1 MAGQTLND
9 WHGCKAIREMSDKLC
24 KTCGKAPLANRAG
37 SVTSYFFQHNYCQ
50 CNRTRS
56 AVVSDNQVCSNCG
69 KSRPVSRRVG
79 SFTSFLF
86 KELRCQCAGPS
97 VSKKVSS
104 ISSPRKATAQR
115 LTQRK
120 QFTQMRLT
128 GADQSGQSRAQKVLP
143 TDSIIGGSFKIIR
156 MIGMGGMGVVYLAEQ
171 TSLRKKVALK
181 ILAPELVNEQSWLRF
196 QAEAKTLAVLNHA
209 TLVKVYDLGIHDRSL
224 PFYSMDYLVGRNL
237 EEVLIEDGPLSF
249 EQALPI
255 FIEVLSGLAYAH
267 RNGIIHRDLKPGN
280 IMICTTGSAEQVK
293 ILDFGISK
301 LVTASSGMA
310 QSLTSTGEVFG
321 SPYYMSPE
329 QCEGDVVDARS
340 DIYSIGCS
348 LFEVLTG
355 YVPFE
360 GRSSVETVTMHQDHD
375 PPSLSDVS
383 ADSDFPPSLELV
395 LAKCLAKLP
404 QDRYQSAKELSLDL
418 ERILEGKDVLVYTRS
433 FPSAASP
440 KSSEVAE
447 FGGLPLR
454 LLVTVALLFSGVLA
468 AYFLL
473 QAKSTPEAVSASL
486 SQSAKRA
493 SETSNATPRYS
504 NTNTNSN
511 TNTVTDNLSNL
522 ATAYAPSA
530 KGAASDHVKLQSDS
544 GYDNFV
550 AMVGDANQ
558 NISTYSG
565 DQAHPKGSQ
574 FETAKYS
581 TVKVVKGQ
589 RVISFNFPTDV
600 VIGKLYIEPGD
611 PGVDARGVIECQYGT
626 PLTFMPSRVVGK
638 FPQYLKRF
646 RPEDLHG
653 VLIYSNACDD
663 KLLQAVA
670 NLSNIDFLSVVAST
684 ELTSASVASFNK
696 FKNLRTFDAS
706 SSYLSGT
713 ILASA
718 NCWSKLVQLYWS
730 SPKEPS
736 PFLKKLQSS
745 PGLAYLKLSGAS
757 LSHDDYFLIAKLANL
772 RRIDLSKTRL
782 AAVDLLA
789 LSSLEKLKSL
799 NLRECQI
806 GKDAIPVFKEFKS
819 LTDLEIVSE
828 TTSPITV
835 EALRRVLPGVR
846 IH

>member
-1 MAGQTLND
+1 MAGRTLND
-9 WHGCKAIREMSDKLC
+9 WQKAVREMSDKLC

-50 CNRTRS
+50 CNRTRP

-69 KSRPVSRRVG
+69 KSRPASRRVG

-86 KELRCQCAGPS
+86 KELRCQCAGPAA
-97 VSKKVSS
+97 SKKAPGGSS
-104 ISSPRKATAQR
+104 QRTATAQR

-120 QFTQMRLT
+120 QFTQLALT
-128 GADQSGQSRAQKVLP
+128 SAGQSGQAGAQKVLP
-143 TDSIIGGSFKIIR
+143 ADSIIGGSFRIIK

-171 TSLRKKVALK
+171 TSLRKQVALK

-237 EEVLIEDGPLSF
+237 EEILIEDGPLSF

-255 FIEVLSGLAYAH
+255 FVEVLSGLAYAH

-301 LVTASSGMA
+301 LVTTRSGIA

-360 GRSSVETVTMHQDHD
+360 GRSSVETVTMHQDRD
-375 PPSLSDVS
+375 PPRLSDVS
-383 ADSDFPPSLELV
+383 SDCDFPPSLELV

-418 ERILEGKDVLVYTRS
+418 ERIVEGKDVLVYTRS
-433 FPSAASP
+433 FSSATNP
-440 KSSEVAE
+440 QSSEQSE
-447 FGGLPLR
+447 SGGLPLR
-454 LLVTVALLFSGVLA
+454 LLVTVALLLGGGMLA

-473 QAKSTPEAVSASL
+473 QAKSTPEAESASV
-486 SQSAKRA
+486 SQSATRA
-493 SETSNATPRYS
+493 DETKNATDSYS
-504 NTNTNSN
+504 HTSADSLID
-511 TNTVTDNLSNL
+511 VASGRG
-522 ATAYAPSA
+522 PSA
-530 KGAASDHVKLQSDS
+530 TVAASDHVKQQSDS

-550 AMVGDANQ
+550 AIVGDASQ
-558 NISTYSG
+558 NIGTFSG
-565 DQAHPKGSQ
+565 DQSDPKGSQ
-574 FETAKYS
+574 FETAKYA

-589 RVISFNFPTDV
+589 RMISFNFPTDV
-600 VIGKLYIEPGD
+600 VIGKLYIEHGD
-611 PGVDARGVIECQYGT
+611 PGVDARGVIECRYGT
-626 PLTFMPSRVVGK
+626 PLTFMPSRLVGK
-638 FPQYLKRF
+638 YPQYMKRF
-646 RPEDLHG
+646 GPEDLHG
-653 VLIYSNACDD
+653 VLIYPNAGDD
-663 KLLQAVA
+663 KVLQAVT
-670 NLSNIDFLSVVAST
+670 NLPNIDFLSVIANT
-684 ELTSASVASFNK
+684 ELTPTSVASFNK

-713 ILASA
+713 MLASA

-730 SPKEPS
+730 SPKDPS
-736 PFLKKLQSS
+736 PFLKKLQAS
-745 PGLAYLKLSGAS
+745 PDLAYLKLSGAS
-757 LSHDDYFLIAKLANL
+757 LSHEDYLLIAKMANL
-772 RRIDLSKTRL
+772 RRIDLSTTKI

-789 LSSLEKLKSL
+789 LSSLEKLTSL

-806 GKDAIPVFKEFKS
+806 GKDAIPILKEFKS
-819 LTDLEIVSE
+819 LRDLEIVGE
-828 TTSPITV
+828 TSSPVTV
-835 EALRRVLPGVR
+835 AALRRALPGVR